1 MAVSKGLTVM
11 TRTVRMTDLNWVDY
25 ARRIADE
32 SPVLFLPVGAIEQHG
47 HHLPM
52 DCDVVIPDALS
63 VRVAQR
69 VGGLV
74 APPIVYG
81 YKSQPRIGGGNHFPG
96 TTSLDG
102 GTMIGVARDLIREF
116 ARHGVRKLV
125 MMDAHYEN
133 TMFLIEGI
141 DLALRDLRAQGI
153 VDLKV
158 MRVAYFQFTS
168 HATIEKVWPDG
179 FSGWALEHA
188 GVMETS
194 AMLFLD
200 PDRVHM
206 ERLAEHPPASFP
218 PYDVY
223 PVTHENVPGVP
234 SSGALMSAKAATREK
249 GELLVEEWTRGI
261 ADAVTHEFRTA
272 VRLPTAARHGQA
284 VSTL

>member
-1 MAVSKGLTVM
+1 M
-11 TRTVRMTDLNWVDY
+11 TRVVRMADLNWVEY
-25 ARRIADE
+25 QERIAEE
-32 SPVLFLPVGAIEQHG
+32 SPVLFLPVGAIEQHV

-63 VRVAQR
+63 ARVAKR

-81 YKSQPRIGGGNHFPG
+81 YKSQPRIGGGNHFPD

-102 GTMIGVARDLIREF
+102 ETVIHVARDLIREF

-141 DLALRDLRAQGI
+141 DLALRDLLAQGI
-153 VDLKV
+153 SDMKIL
-158 MRVAYFQFTS
+158 RIAYFEFTS
-168 HATIEKVWPDG
+168 QATIKKVWPEG

-188 GVMETS
+188 GIMETS

-200 PDRVHM
+200 PKRVHM

-223 PVTHENVPGVP
+223 PVTKDNVPGVP
-234 SSGALMSAKAATREK
+234 SSGALMSARAATREK
-249 GELLVEEWTRGI
+249 GELLVEEWVRGI
-261 ADAVTHEFRTA
+261 ADAVTGEFKTGARRPVTA
-272 VRLPTAARHGQA
+272 RRAA
-284 VSTL
+284 S

>member
-1 MAVSKGLTVM
+1 MSREADHRIM
-11 TRTVRMTDLNWVDY
+11 TRSVRMADLSWQDY
-25 ARRIADE
+25 AKRIAE
-32 SPVLFLPVGAIEQHG
+32 EAPVLFLPIGAIEQHG

-63 VRVAQR
+63 VRAAER

-74 APPIVYG
+74 APPIIYG

-102 GTMIGVARDLIREF
+102 ETITHMTRDLVREF
-116 ARHGVRKLV
+116 ARHGLRKLV

-141 DLALRDLRAQGI
+141 DLALRDLRAQAI
-153 VDLKV
+153 TDLKV
-158 MRVAYFQFTS
+158 LRIAYFELTS
-168 HATIEKVWPDG
+168 EATIKKVWPEG

-194 AMLFLD
+194 AMLYLN
-200 PDRVHM
+200 PERVHM
-206 ERLAEHPPASFP
+206 ERLADHPPASFP

-223 PVTHENVPGVP
+223 PVTRENVPGVP
-234 SSGALMSAKAATREK
+234 SSGALMSAKAATRDK
-249 GELLVEEWTRGI
+249 GELLVEEWVRGI
-261 ADAVTHEFRTA
+261 VDAVTHEFKTTA
-272 VRLPTAARHGQA
+272 RPASAAARERKTSA
-284 VSTL
+284 R

>member
-1 MAVSKGLTVM
+1 MAA
-11 TRTVRMTDLNWVDY
+11 TVRMADLSWIDY
-25 ARRIADE
+25 ARRIE
-32 SPVLFLPVGAIEQHG
+32 EKPVLFLPVGAIEQHG

-52 DCDVVIPDALS
+52 DCDVVIPEQLS
-63 VRVAQR
+63 LRAAAR

-102 GTMIGVARDLIREF
+102 ETVTHMARDLIREF
-116 ARHGVRKLV
+116 ARHGIRKLV

-141 DLALRDLRAQGI
+141 DLACAICARLASPTSKILRI
-153 VDLKV
+153 
-158 MRVAYFQFTS
+158 AYFELTS
-168 HATIEKVWPDG
+168 QATIDKVWPDG
-179 FSGWALEHA
+179 FAGWALEHA

-194 AMLFLD
+194 AMLYLD

-223 PVTHENVPGVP
+223 PVTRENVPGVP
-234 SSGALMSAKAATREK
+234 SAGALMSAKAASREK
-249 GELLVEEWTRGI
+249 GELLVEEWVRGI
-261 ADAVTHEFRTA
+261 ADAVAAEFKPRA
-272 VRLPTAARHGQA
+272 AARRA
-284 VSTL
+284 S

>member
-1 MAVSKGLTVM
+1 M
-11 TRTVRMTDLNWVDY
+11 TVRMSDLSWVEY
-25 ARRIADE
+25 SRRMTEEA
-32 SPVLFLPVGAIEQHG
+32 PVLFLPVGAIEQHG

-52 DCDVVIPDALS
+52 DCDVVIPEALS
-63 VRVAQR
+63 VRVAER

-74 APPIVYG
+74 VPTMNYG

-102 GTMIGVARDLIREF
+102 ETVIRIARDLIREF
-116 ARHGVRKLV
+116 ARHGARHLV

-153 VDLKV
+153 TDMKII
-158 MRVAYFQFTS
+158 RVAYFEFTS
-168 HATIEKVWPDG
+168 QATIKKVWPEG

-194 AMLFLD
+194 AMLYLD
-200 PDRVHM
+200 PSRVHM
-206 ERLAEHPPASFP
+206 ERLPDHPPASFP

-223 PVTHENVPGVP
+223 PVNAKNVPGVP

-249 GELLVEEWTRGI
+249 GELLVQEWVGGI
-261 ADAVTHEFRTA
+261 ADAVAREFNPLRR
-272 VRLPTAARHGQA
+272 VV
-284 VSTL
+284 VS

>member
-1 MAVSKGLTVM
+1 M
-11 TRTVRMTDLNWVDY
+11 TRIVRMADLNWVDY

-32 SPVLFLPVGAIEQHG
+32 APVLFLPVGAIEQHG

-52 DCDVVIPDALS
+52 DCDVVIPEALS
-63 VRVAQR
+63 VQVAERVD
-69 VGGLV
+69 GLV

-102 GTMIGVARDLIREF
+102 ETVICMARDLIREF
-116 ARHGVRKLV
+116 ARHGVRKIV

-153 VDLKV
+153 ADLKIL
-158 MRVAYFQFTS
+158 RVAYFEFTS
-168 HATIEKVWPDG
+168 EATIKKVWPDG

-188 GVMETS
+188 GIMETS
-194 AMLFLD
+194 AMLYLN
-200 PDRVHM
+200 PERVHM

-223 PVTHENVPGVP
+223 PATTENVPGVP
-234 SSGALMSAKAATREK
+234 SAGALMSAKTATREK
-249 GELLVEEWTRGI
+249 GKLLVEEWVRGI
-261 ADAVTHEFRTA
+261 ADAVAHEFKTT
-272 VRLPTAARHGQA
+272 VQPAARREQVMHAQ
-284 VSTL
+284 

>member
-1 MAVSKGLTVM
+1 MS
-11 TRTVRMTDLNWVDY
+11 DLSWVDY
-25 ARRIADE
+25 AKRIANE

-52 DCDVVIPDALS
+52 DCDLVIPDALS
-63 VRVAQR
+63 VRVAER

-74 APPIVYG
+74 VPAMNYG

-102 GTMIGVARDLIREF
+102 ETVIHTARDLIREF
-116 ARHGVRKLV
+116 ARHGARKLV

-141 DLALRDLRAQGI
+141 DLALRDLRALGI
-153 VDLKV
+153 TDMKII
-158 MRVAYFQFTS
+158 RVAYFELTS
-168 HATIEKVWPDG
+168 QATIRKVWPEG

-194 AMLFLD
+194 AMLYLD
-200 PDRVHM
+200 PGRVRM
-206 ERLAEHPPASFP
+206 KKLAEHPPASFP

-223 PVTHENVPGVP
+223 PVNTENVPGVP
-234 SSGALMSAKAATREK
+234 SSGALMSARSATREK
-249 GELLVEEWTRGI
+249 GELLVEEWVDGI
-261 ADAVTHEFRTA
+261 VDAVAQEFKASVPIPKFASDLR
-272 VRLPTAARHGQA
+272 RL
-284 VSTL
+284 

>member
-1 MAVSKGLTVM
+1 VSKVPDQSVM
-11 TRTVRMTDLNWVDY
+11 TRSVRMVDLSWQDY
-25 ARRIADE
+25 ARRIAEE

-47 HHLPM
+47 QHLPM

-63 VRVAQR
+63 LRAAEQ

-74 APPIVYG
+74 APPIIYG

-102 GTMIGVARDLIREF
+102 QTVIHMARDLIREF

-141 DLALRDLRAQGI
+141 DLALRDLCAQGI
-153 VDLKV
+153 ADLKIL
-158 MRVAYFQFTS
+158 RVAYFELTS
-168 HATIEKVWPDG
+168 QATIRKVWPEG

-194 AMLFLD
+194 AMLYLN

-206 ERLAEHPPASFP
+206 ERLADHPPASFP

-249 GELLVEEWTRGI
+249 GQLLVEEWVRGI
-261 ADAVTHEFRTA
+261 ADVVTQEFKA
-272 VRLPTAARHGQA
+272 AARPFTGARRERAIHA
-284 VSTL
+284 R

>member
-1 MAVSKGLTVM
+1 MAE
-11 TRTVRMTDLNWVDY
+11 TVRMADLSWIEY
-25 ARRIADE
+25 AKRLAEE

-52 DCDVVIPDALS
+52 DCDVVIPEELS
-63 VRVAQR
+63 MRAAAR

-74 APPIVYG
+74 APPIAYG

-102 GTMIGVARDLIREF
+102 KTVIHMARDLIREF

-141 DLALRDLRAQGI
+141 DLALRDLRAQGVTDMKI
-153 VDLKV
+153 V
-158 MRVAYFQFTS
+158 RVAYFEFTS
-168 HATIEKVWPDG
+168 HATIKKVWPDG

-194 AMLFLD
+194 AMLYLN

-206 ERLAEHPPASFP
+206 ERLAEHPPANFP

-223 PVTHENVPGVP
+223 PVTRENVPGVP

-249 GELLVEEWTRGI
+249 GKLLIEEWVRGI
-261 ADAVTHEFRTA
+261 AEAVADEFKTS
-272 VRLPTAARHGQA
+272 VRPPAAARRA
-284 VSTL
+284 L

>member
-1 MAVSKGLTVM
+1 M
-11 TRTVRMTDLNWVDY
+11 TETVRMSDLSWVEY
-25 ARRIADE
+25 SRRIAE
-32 SPVLFLPVGAIEQHG
+32 QPVLFLPVGAIEQHG

-52 DCDVVIPDALS
+52 DCDVIIPDALS

-74 APPIVYG
+74 MPAMNYG
-81 YKSQPRIGGGNHFPG
+81 YKSQPRIGGGSHFPG

-102 GTMIGVARDLIREF
+102 ETVIHMARDLIREF
-116 ARHGVRKLV
+116 ARHGARKLV

-141 DLALRDLRAQGI
+141 DLALRDLRAEGI
-153 VDLKV
+153 TDMKI
-158 MRVAYFQFTS
+158 MRVAYFEFTS
-168 HATIEKVWPDG
+168 QATIEKVWPGG

-194 AMLFLD
+194 AMLYLD
-200 PDRVHM
+200 PKRVHM
-206 ERLAEHPPASFP
+206 EKLVEHPPANFP

-223 PVTHENVPGVP
+223 PVNAENVPGVP

-249 GELLVEEWTRGI
+249 GEILVEEWVGGI
-261 ADAVTHEFRTA
+261 ADAITQEFKMSRRPVATG
-272 VRLPTAARHGQA
+272 R
-284 VSTL
+284 VSGRGT

>member
-1 MAVSKGLTVM
+1 M
-11 TRTVRMTDLNWVDY
+11 TRVVRMADLNWVEY
-25 ARRIADE
+25 EERIAEE

-47 HHLPM
+47 RHLPM

-63 VRVAQR
+63 ARVAKR

-102 GTMIGVARDLIREF
+102 ETVIHVARDLIREF

-141 DLALRDLRAQGI
+141 DLALRDLLAQGI
-153 VDLKV
+153 TD
-158 MRVAYFQFTS
+158 MRILRFAYFEFTS
-168 HATIEKVWPDG
+168 QATIKKVWPEG

-200 PDRVHM
+200 H
-206 ERLAEHPPASFP
+206 
-218 PYDVY
+218 
-223 PVTHENVPGVP
+223 
-234 SSGALMSAKAATREK
+234 
-249 GELLVEEWTRGI
+249 
-261 ADAVTHEFRTA
+261 
-272 VRLPTAARHGQA
+272 
-284 VSTL
+284 

>member
-1 MAVSKGLTVM
+1 M
-11 TRTVRMTDLNWVDY
+11 TETVRMSDLSWVEY
-25 ARRIADE
+25 KRRIAHAA
-32 SPVLFLPVGAIEQHG
+32 PVLFLPVGAIEQHG

-69 VGGLV
+69 LGGLV
-74 APPIVYG
+74 VPAINYG

-102 GTMIGVARDLIREF
+102 ETVIHMARDLIREF
-116 ARHGVRKLV
+116 ARHGARKLV
-125 MMDAHYEN
+125 LMDAHYEN

-153 VDLKV
+153 ADLKII
-158 MRVAYFQFTS
+158 RIAYFEFTS
-168 HATIEKVWPDG
+168 PATIKKVWPEG

-194 AMLFLD
+194 AMLYLD
-200 PDRVHM
+200 PARVHM
-206 ERLAEHPPASFP
+206 EKLVEHPPASFP

-223 PVTHENVPGVP
+223 PVSVENVPRVP
-234 SSGALMSAKAATREK
+234 SSGALMSAKSATREK
-249 GELLVEEWTRGI
+249 GEILVEEWVSGI
-261 ADAVTHEFRTA
+261 ADAVAQEFKVSRRPTVASRTF
-272 VRLPTAARHGQA
+272 
-284 VSTL
+284 

>member
-1 MAVSKGLTVM
+1 M
-11 TRTVRMTDLNWVDY
+11 TETVRMSDLSWVDY
-25 ARRIADE
+25 SKRIADH

-52 DCDVVIPDALS
+52 DCDLVIPDALS
-63 VRVAQR
+63 ARAAER

-74 APPIVYG
+74 APAINYG

-102 GTMIGVARDLIREF
+102 ETVIHVARDLIREF

-141 DLALRDLRAQGI
+141 DLALRDLRAHGI
-153 VDLKV
+153 TDMKI
-158 MRVAYFQFTS
+158 MRVAYFEFTS
-168 HATIEKVWPDG
+168 QATIKKVWPDG

-194 AMLFLD
+194 AMLYLD
-200 PDRVHM
+200 PRRVHM
-206 ERLAEHPPASFP
+206 EKLAEHPPASFP
-218 PYDVY
+218 PYDIY
-223 PVTHENVPGVP
+223 PATADNVPGVP

-249 GELLVEEWTRGI
+249 GELLVEEWVRGI
-261 ADAVTHEFRTA
+261 ADAVAHEFKTTTRQSGST
-272 VRLPTAARHGQA
+272 RK
-284 VSTL
+284 VS